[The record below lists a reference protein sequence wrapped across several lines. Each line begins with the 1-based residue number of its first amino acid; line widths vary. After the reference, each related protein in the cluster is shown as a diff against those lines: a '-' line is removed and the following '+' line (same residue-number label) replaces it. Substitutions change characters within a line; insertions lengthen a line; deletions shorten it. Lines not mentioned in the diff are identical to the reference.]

1 MSAMNDRLREL
12 LTEGQAFGVV
22 ATLMSDG
29 GPQASVVWVDA
40 DGDHL
45 VFNTAEGRVKTD
57 NLRRDGRVALT
68 VFRPG
73 AMYEQAMVRGRV
85 VEMATEGADDHI
97 DSLAM
102 KYLGKETYP
111 FRAPGEV
118 RVVVRVELDRVSFM
132 G

>member
-1 MSAMNDRLREL
+1 MDDKLRQF

-40 DGDHL
+40 DGDHV

-57 NLRRDGRVALT
+57 NLRRDGRVALA
-68 VFRPG
+68 VFRPE
-73 AMYEQAMVRGRV
+73 AMYEQAMVRGTV
-85 VEMATEGADDHI
+85 VEMTTEGADAHI
-97 DSLAM
+97 DAMAM
-102 KYLGKETYP
+102 KYMGKESYP

-118 RVVVRVELDRVSFM
+118 RVLVRIAPERVSYM